1 MPAAK
6 LPKKLHARLDFLA
19 ARVRKV
25 RTLRAVARAA
35 FLLPVAALVAIL
47 ADAYL
52 GLPEWARLGLLAAWV
67 VLLLREVRNLV
78 RPRTPP
84 VDLEAVPSAVEEEFP
99 RLAERLT
106 TAVELAEHSD
116 ESNGS
121 PALMEEVI
129 ADADS
134 RARKLDLAA
143 AFPTSGAVASC
154 LTAAVLLGLLLI
166 PALTAPRSGE
176 HL

>member
-6 LPKKLHARLDFLA
+6 LPKNLHARLDFLA
-19 ARVRKV
+19 ARVRHV
-25 RTLRAVARAA
+25 RRLRAVGRAA
-35 FLLPVAALVAIL
+35 FVLPVAALVGIL

-52 GLPEWARLGLLAAWV
+52 GLPESVRIGLLVAWV
-67 VLLLREVRNLV
+67 LLLLRELRNLV
-78 RPRTPP
+78 RAATAP
-84 VDLEAVPSAVEEEFP
+84 VDLEAVASAVEEEFP

-143 AFPTSGAVASC
+143 AFPTGGAVASC
-154 LTAAVLLGLLLI
+154 VSAAVLLALLLI
-166 PALTAPRSGE
+166 PAFAAP
-176 HL
+176 

>member
-25 RTLRAVARAA
+25 RTLRAVGRAA

-67 VLLLREVRNLV
+67 ILLLREVRNLV
-78 RPRTPP
+78 RARTAP
-84 VDLEAVPSAVEEEFP
+84 VDLEAVASAVEEEFP

-134 RARKLDLAA
+134 RARKLDLTA

-154 LTAAVLLGLLLI
+154 LTATVLL
-166 PALTAPRSGE
+166 
-176 HL
+176 

>member
-25 RTLRAVARAA
+25 RLLRAAGRAA
-35 FLLPVAALVAIL
+35 FTLPIAALVAVL

-52 GLPEWARLGLLAAWV
+52 GLPEGVRIGLLVVW
-67 VLLLREVRNLV
+67 VLLVLREVRDLL
-78 RPRTPP
+78 RAAAAP
-84 VDLEAVPSAVEEEFP
+84 VDLEAVASAVEEEFP

-106 TAVELAEHSD
+106 TAVELSEHSD

-129 ADADS
+129 QDADS

-143 AFPTSGAVASC
+143 AFPSG
-154 LTAAVLLGLLLI
+154 
-166 PALTAPRSGE
+166 
-176 HL
+176 